1 MGSYTVSSESDSVEG
16 TARVT
21 VVTRSVRSSGVQ
33 PTGESTGIST
43 NVPRY
48 PKVAPQ
54 HVQRRYRKGYIFSL
68 SLPG

>member
-16 TARVT
+16 SVI

-54 HVQRRYRKGYIFSL
+54 HVQRRYRNGYIFSL